1 MKFIINRLDFLRP
14 IARVQGIVEKRTTM
28 PVLSNLLMDVHDG
41 KVEVTATDLEVS
53 IRDSA
58 QASSVEED
66 GSITVNAR
74 KLYEIVKA
82 FPDDELS
89 ISSDSESRV
98 TIKGSRSRFNVMGLP
113 SANFPEIPSLDGE
126 SLNSVKSETLKEMI
140 DRTSFAVS
148 TDETRY
154 NINGFLLE
162 KEDGKVK
169 MVATDGHRLAVIEKE
184 YGLDLGEADRALLP
198 RKGVMEL
205 RKLLEE
211 DGEKDFAIG
220 IAGKSLLVQ
229 KDGVSMNIRLL
240 EGEFPDYRRVIPEGN
255 DISISA
261 DRDEL
266 GHSLKRVSIL
276 SEDRIKGVRFSF
288 SGSKL
293 VLTASSKEIGD
304 ATVEMEVQR
313 TAGTDEELE
322 IAFNAVYI
330 LDLLDS
336 LVEEE
341 KVVFFLKDTLSPG
354 IMRPEGSDDYTYVI
368 MPMRL

>member
-1 MKFIINRLDFLRP
+1 MKFLINRLDFLRP

-28 PVLSNLLMDVHDG
+28 PVLSNLLMDVQGDR
-41 KVEVTATDLEVS
+41 VEITATDLEVS
-53 IRDSA
+53 IRDKA
-58 QASSVEED
+58 PAVSVEEQ

-74 KLYEIVKA
+74 KLYEIVRA

-89 ISSDSESRV
+89 VSCTEDSKV
-98 TIKGSRSRFNVMGLP
+98 TIKGAKSRFNVMGLP
-113 SANFPEIPSLDGE
+113 SASFPEIPSLDGE
-126 SLNSVKSETLKEMI
+126 NLNTLKADTLKEMI
-140 DRTSFAVS
+140 DRTSFAVA

-162 KEDGKVK
+162 KEGGKVK
-169 MVATDGHRLAVIEKE
+169 MVATDGHRLAVMEKE
-184 YGLDLGEADRALLP
+184 YELDLGEAERALLP

-211 DGEKDFAIG
+211 DGEQEFSIG
-220 IAGKSLLVQ
+220 VSGKSLLVR
-229 KDGVSMNIRLL
+229 KEDVSMNFRLL

-255 DISISA
+255 DIAVSA
-261 DRDEL
+261 DKAEL
-266 GHSLKRVSIL
+266 ADSLKRVSIL
-276 SEDRIKGVRFSF
+276 SEDRIKGVRFNF
-288 SGSKL
+288 SDSRL

-304 ATVEMEVQR
+304 ATVEMDVER
-313 TAGTDEELE
+313 TSGSDEAME

-336 LVEEE
+336 LQEE
-341 KVVFFLKDTLSPG
+341 KVVFYLKDQLSPG